1 MMRVLIC
8 GIDGYIGWPLALH
21 LESEGFEVYGIDN
34 FSRRRNVRNVG
45 AHSALPILS
54 MERRL
59 DVVRK
64 HSGKRIKFLHGDL
77 RKYEDA
83 SRAVKESDPHAI
95 VHLGEQPSAPFSMMN
110 CKHAT
115 DTQQNNVLG
124 TLNLLFAIRDNA
136 KDAHLVKLGT
146 MGEYGTP
153 NVEIPEGFFDIEYQ
167 GRRDRLPFPRQAGSF
182 YHLSKVHDSANI
194 ALACK
199 IWGLI
204 STDIMQ
210 GVVYGSRT
218 QELADY
224 GLNTRF
230 DFDQVFGT
238 VINRFC
244 AQAVIGY
251 PLTPY
256 GYGGQRRGFIALV
269 DSIQCLTLAIQNP
282 PRMGEYRVF
291 NQLDEVYGVNELAE
305 HVKTVADTM
314 SIDVE
319 IRSIENPRVEAEEH
333 FYEVEHGRL
342 RKLGFRPT
350 RSLDEELGIMMGD
363 LVKFRSRILAKSQV
377 IAPTINWRGQRVAP
391 LVTPERTKAIEAP
404 RQIARSP
411 LV

>member
-1 MMRVLIC
+1 MRVLIC
-8 GIDGYIGWPLALH
+8 GIDGYIGWPLALR
-21 LESEGFEVYGIDN
+21 LQSEGFDVYGIDN
-34 FSRRRNVRNVG
+34 FSRRKYVRSIG
-45 AHSALPILS
+45 AHSALPISS
-54 MERRL
+54 MEQRL
-59 DVVRK
+59 DVTRK
-64 HSGKRIKFLHGDL
+64 HAGKRIKFYHGDL
-77 RKYEDA
+77 RKYADA
-83 SRAVKESDPHAI
+83 SRVVKESKPDAI
-95 VHLGEQPSAPFSMMN
+95 VHLGEQPSAPFSMISH
-110 CKHAT
+110 KHAS

-136 KDAHLVKLGT
+136 RDAHLVKLGT

-218 QELADY
+218 RELADY
-224 GLNTRF
+224 RLNTRF
-230 DFDQVFGT
+230 DFDQIFGT

-256 GYGGQRRGFIALV
+256 GRGGQKRGFIALV

-282 PRMGEYRVF
+282 PRSGEYRVF
-291 NQLDEVYGVNELAE
+291 NQLDAVYGVNELAE
-305 HVKTVADTM
+305 HVKMVADTM
-314 SIDVE
+314 NMDVE
-319 IRSIENPRVEAEEH
+319 IRPIENPRVEAEEH
-333 FYEVEHGRL
+333 FYEVEHERL
-342 RKLGFRPT
+342 KKLGFHPT
-350 RSLDEELGIMMGD
+350 RSLDEELEIMLRD
-363 LVKFRSRILAKSQV
+363 LLRFKSRIVAKKQV
-377 IAPTINWRGQRVAP
+377 IAPTITWRDQRMAP
-391 LVTPERTKAIEAP
+391 EIIPQKTKTIEVPEQMTRSS
-404 RQIARSP
+404 IA
-411 LV
+411 

>member
-1 MMRVLIC
+1 MRVLIA
-8 GIDGYIGWPLALH
+8 GIDGYLGWPLALH
-21 LESEGFEVYGIDN
+21 LAARGHEVYGIDN
-34 FSRRRNVRNVG
+34 FSRRKNVAEVG
-45 AHSALPILS
+45 SWSAIPIPN
-54 MERRL
+54 MRRRL
-59 DVVRK
+59 EVARNLL
-64 HSGKRIKFLHGDL
+64 GLRIKFFHGDL
-77 RKYEDA
+77 RKYKDA
-83 SRAVKESDPHAI
+83 SEVVRESRPNAI
-95 VHLGEQPSAPFSMMN
+95 VHLREQPSAPFSMID

-115 DTQQNNVLG
+115 ETQQNNVTG
-124 TLNLLFAIRDNA
+124 TLNLLFAMRDYA
-136 KDAHLVKLGT
+136 RDAHLVKLGT

-153 NVEIPEGFFDIEYQ
+153 NVEIPEGFFDIEHQ
-167 GRRDRLPFPRQAGSF
+167 GRKDRLPFPKQAGSF

-199 IWGLI
+199 IWGLM

-218 QELADY
+218 GELSDDR
-224 GLNTRF
+224 LLTRF

-256 GYGGQRRGFIALV
+256 GLGGQKRGFIALV
-269 DSIQCLTLAIQNP
+269 DSIQCLTIAIRNP
-282 PRMGEYRVF
+282 PRAGEYRVF
-291 NQLDEVYGVNELAE
+291 NQLDEVYGINELAE

-363 LVKFRSRILAKSQV
+363 LVKFRSRILAKRQV